1 MNFSEFNPNAKPTT
15 NQSASSHLI
24 VMGISYHNCPIFVRE
39 RFVIPES
46 CIGHALGGLARM
58 PHINEAAILSTCNRT
73 EVYAVVS
80 DVQAGM
86 REIESFFLSA
96 QTVSDHDV
104 LKPNFRLLR
113 DDVALHLFRVASGL
127 DSMVLG
133 EGQIMSQVKAAYK
146 NALESGTAGPILGQ
160 LFQLALNCGKRV
172 RTETSMGKR
181 AVSVSSAAVELA
193 RDVLGPLKDRTTLII
208 GAGKMAQ
215 ICAKHVM
222 SESGSGPVIMINRTS
237 ERLEHFAG
245 NKLPNKDRLRL
256 GLAFEDRHQIA
267 AAADLVIV
275 ATSAPKFLLD
285 EQELKKHLQPGRK
298 VSIVDISVPRNVE
311 PSIGELDG
319 IRLFDADNLVSV
331 VNKNIAERESLIDEA
346 EQIVMD
352 VLLSFHEWER
362 SLLVAPTITELRK
375 KIEAIREEHLIK
387 IERKQSPQEGRRDD
401 FEDLSRALI
410 NQILHHPTTQLK
422 STSDYSSL
430 KQQAEALRKLFNL
443 DILSNERC
451 TTRGDKS
458 NKRARTTAEQSYAG
472 SFSDTTTTTTKSTT
486 KSAELV
492 ATVSLRES
500 AVSGPALSDDIT
512 ALTAYPP
519 YLTYVIGTAEP
530 ASSSH
535 PLTGTATTSNHA
547 HSSAAAT
554 NSYTLTGDAATS
566 RHSGS
571 TESTSCQTHASTAA
585 TSSHPLDGTATTSN
599 HAPSSTAATSSHVRT
614 GTASTDSHA
623 PSSTA
628 STQNCPVNQSE
639 NSTNILSSMMGM
651 AQKALT
657 AIDQAKH
664 AIGCPFHHGRSKS
677 EQSSSKPDNSAH
689 HSI

>member
-1 MNFSEFNPNAKPTT
+1 MNFSDEPFNAKPTA
-15 NQSASSHLI
+15 NQSASAHLI

-39 RFVIPES
+39 KFVIPES
-46 CIGHALGGLARM
+46 CVGHALGSLARM

-86 REIESFFLSA
+86 KEIESFFLSA
-96 QTVSDHDV
+96 QTVNDHEV

-193 RDVLGPLKDRTTLII
+193 RHVLGPLKDRTTLII

-215 ICAKHVM
+215 ICGKHVM
-222 SESGSGPVIMINRTS
+222 SDSGDGAVIMINRTG
-237 ERLEHFAG
+237 ERIEHFAG
-245 NKLPNKDRLRL
+245 NKLPNKDRLKL
-256 GLAFEDRHQIA
+256 GLSFDDRHQIA

-275 ATSAPKFLLD
+275 ATSAPKFLL
-285 EQELKKHLQPGRK
+285 EQSELKKHLQPGRT
-298 VSIVDISVPRNVE
+298 VTIVDISVPRNVD
-311 PSIGELDG
+311 PTIGELDG
-319 IRLFDADNLVSV
+319 VSLYDADNLVTV

-387 IERKQSPQEGRRDD
+387 IERKQTQQEGRRDE

-422 STSDYSSL
+422 STSDYRSL
-430 KQQAEALRKLFNL
+430 KEQAEALRKLFNL
-443 DILSNERC
+443 DILSSERS
-451 TTRGDKS
+451 TTRSDKT
-458 NKRARTTAEQSYAG
+458 NKERSKANTT
-472 SFSDTTTTTTKSTT
+472 
-486 KSAELV
+486 
-492 ATVSLRES
+492 REH
-500 AVSGPALSDDIT
+500 VLQG
-512 ALTAYPP
+512 
-519 YLTYVIGTAEP
+519 
-530 ASSSH
+530 
-535 PLTGTATTSNHA
+535 LTGAPGIVSDHYATATT
-547 HSSAAAT
+547 
-554 NSYTLTGDAATS
+554 
-566 RHSGS
+566 RSGS
-571 TESTSCQTHASTAA
+571 NQYIAESASYATVAEPSIGATGGSAQVEMTRMPEAIANQSIDRSASTV
-585 TSSHPLDGTATTSN
+585 N
-599 HAPSSTAATSSHVRT
+599 VK
-614 GTASTDSHA
+614 
-623 PSSTA
+623 
-628 STQNCPVNQSE
+628 QNCPVTQAVSSTLIPSQHTATHSISNTQPESAQHYPVGHETAAPTQSTG
-639 NSTNILSSMMGM
+639 NIASTVWGFAN
-651 AQKALT
+651 KALS
-657 AIDQAKH
+657 AINNAKQ
-664 AIGCPFHHGRSKS
+664 AIGCPFHAGQKS
-677 EQSSSKPDNSAH
+677 DSSSTTDASTKPSSN
-689 HSI
+689 